1 MDIWELIQRRFPKE
15 EYALLR
21 EVRNAAGYNA
31 TRSADAIAFN
41 LWPSRGLEINGEE
54 FDYDE
59 PITFEEAI
67 TDILTECDRINKVYP
82 EEHCVI
88 NKNDLVLAS

>member
-1 MDIWELIQRRFPKE
+1 MYIKGVKENTLNPNRRQSMKII
-15 EYALLR
+15 
-21 EVRNAAGYNA
+21 NKA
-31 TRSADAIAFN
+31 T
-41 LWPSRGLEINGEE
+41 GEE